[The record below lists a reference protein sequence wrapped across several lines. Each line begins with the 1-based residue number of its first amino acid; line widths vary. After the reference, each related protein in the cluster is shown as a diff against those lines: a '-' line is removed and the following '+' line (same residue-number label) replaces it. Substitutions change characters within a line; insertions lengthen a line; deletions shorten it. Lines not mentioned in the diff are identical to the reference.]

1 MQISRELRNIAFDA
15 GMVPSPLSNAA
26 GASKAPLIT
35 GEHWARST
43 GQEKQVYLLRLAN
56 VVRIEAAY
64 CAVSPASGSL
74 VVAPQMIEWLEG
86 NTLDGVRDALDAWCR
101 TNPDQKQRA
110 VIEILWFELVV
121 AGRREARS
129 RT

>member
-1 MQISRELRNIAFDA
+1 MQISRELYNIAFDA

-26 GASKAPLIT
+26 GASKTLLIT
-35 GEHWARST
+35 GEHWASST
-43 GQEKQVYLLRLAN
+43 GQEKQDYLLGLAN

-64 CAVSPASGSL
+64 CAMSPRSGSL

-86 NTLDGVRDALDAWCR
+86 RTLDGVRDALEAWCGA
-101 TNPDQKQRA
+101 NPHQKHRA

-121 AGRREARS
+121 PGR
-129 RT
+129 T